1 MVGVIN
7 ELRQRAEE
15 QVKLKEELAAR
26 LDGTM
31 KVLTGVRAGL
41 EHVAE
46 KLEASLVVTV
56 LLDDDG
62 KCKPDTLIIIPYL
75 LIFLLCTLVQ
85 FAMNHVWVKKK
96 GERER
101 KKLRK
106 KVWMVKLKVEEDK
119 MLRFQLEE

>member
-7 ELRQRAEE
+7 ELRQRTEE

-46 KLEASLVVTV
+46 KLEASSVVTV
-56 LLDDDG
+56 LLDDGG

-96 GERER
+96 ERER
-101 KKLRK
+101 GKI
-106 KVWMVKLKVEEDK
+106 EEKGLDGQIK
-119 MLRFQLEE
+119 GGRR

>member
-56 LLDDDG
+56 LLDDG